1 MPQPSRKRELRGAYV
16 AAANCQSSR
25 SWYLDSSAT
34 NHVTNALGNIN
45 IKFEYQ
51 GNEKL
56 VVRNGEKL
64 LICHIGNSMLPTYNP
79 HTLP

>member
-16 AAANCQSSR
+16 AAANGQSSR
-25 SWYLDSSAT
+25 SWYLDNSAT

-56 VVRNGEKL
+56 
-64 LICHIGNSMLPTYNP
+64 LISHIGNSMLPTYNP